1 MKKTYFLPS
10 ISILLLLFFVS
21 NTKAQHIEQLQEGK
35 PTSIRGLSV
44 VDDNV
49 AWISGSKGYIAITID
64 GGKSWNWQQVK
75 GFEKS
80 DFRDIEAFSDKE
92 AVIMS
97 SGTPALILKTIDG
110 GANWQVKYQNTDTTY
125 FFDAMD
131 FADRQHGY
139 ILGDPITNKFLLMET
154 KDGGETWN
162 MFKNRPDALPGEA
175 AFAASGTCLR
185 VDNDNIIN
193 IATGGSRSRLLIL
206 IDDKIAPSQWINID
220 LALIHGKSSQG
231 AFSLANGD
239 GTIIVGGDYQKDH
252 LIDSVAEYW
261 HSNDEHGR
269 GAMLLPNKPPSGFQS
284 CVEFIQGNIF
294 LSTGTPGSNIT
305 TNGGKTWSKINDT
318 SYNVC
323 RKTKHGKLV
332 LLAGNGGKIGVL
344 KM

>member
-10 ISILLLLFFVS
+10 ISILFLLFFVS
-21 NTKAQHIEQLQEGK
+21 NTKAQHIEQLQQGK

-64 GGKSWNWQQVK
+64 GGKNWNWQQVK

-110 GANWQVKYQNTDTTY
+110 GTNWQVKYQNTDTAY

-139 ILGDPITNKFLLMET
+139 VLGDPINNKFLLMET

-162 MFKNRPDALPGEA
+162 MFKDRPDALPGEA

-185 VDNDNIIN
+185 LYKAEIDIV
-193 IATGGSRSRLLIL
+193 TGGTAARLLSYSQIDSWSYSNLPIL
-206 IDDKIAPSQWINID
+206 
-220 LALIHGKSSQG
+220 HGKQSQG
-231 AFSLANGD
+231 AFSFAIAGNKG
-239 GTIIVGGDYQKDH
+239 IFVGGDYANDKKT
-252 LIDSVAEYW
+252 DSVVAIQKVR
-261 HSNDEHGR
+261 SN
-269 GAMLLPNKPPSGFQS
+269 LFFNIPSKQPTGFQS

-294 LSTGTPGSNIT
+294 LSTGTPGNNIT
-305 TNGGKTWSKINDT
+305 TDGGKTWIRIDDA

-323 RKTKHGKLV
+323 RKAKRGKLV